1 MGPLVQRGTLE
12 VRHALRQEV
21 RQRVRDSTGDN
32 GGMVRALRGVNGPGE
47 LTARGCIAGGVWG
60 IGITGPGKWR
70 GGAFPALGGAS
81 ARAVESPIPH
91 GQQKTPGISPP
102 GLGIMRG

>member
-21 RQRVRDSTGDN
+21 RRGVRNSTGDN
-32 GGMVRALRGVNGPGE
+32 GRAVRALRGINGPGGSI
-47 LTARGCIAGGVWG
+47 AHGCIAGGVWG
-60 IGITGPGKWR
+60 IGIAGPGKWR

-81 ARAVESPIPH
+81 ARAVESPIAR
-91 GQQKTPGISPP
+91 GRQKTPGISPP

>member
-12 VRHALRQEV
+12 VRHVLRHEV
-21 RQRVRDSTGDN
+21 RHRVRDSTGDN

-47 LTARGCIAGGVWG
+47 LIARGCVAGGVWG
-60 IGITGPGKWR
+60 IGIAGPGKWR

-81 ARAVESPIPH
+81 ARDGKSPIPH
-91 GQQKTPGISPP
+91 GRQKTPGVSAP
-102 GLGIMRG
+102 GLG